1 MRIQNV
7 LPNIKWNRRPHLTH
21 VLLFVMGYSD
31 GGNTALILASQRP
44 DKVKRIVISGA
55 DSNTDGYKQ
64 ETVGFIEATN
74 PQFID
79 TNLQDWLTY
88 YKNKNPQKEQWGK
101 FISDSQKMCLEKV
114 VISDSD

>member
-1 MRIQNV
+1 
-7 LPNIKWNRRPHLTH
+7 
-21 VLLFVMGYSD
+21 MGYRD

-64 ETVGFIEATN
+64 EAVGFIEATN

-88 YKNKNPQKEQWGK
+88 YKNKNPQKEQWEK